1 MDETVA
7 GLSVLYDKGDET
19 GPSNMFRHHTDFLK
33 VSKAIAYFF
42 LYFFFLFAKKMG
54 QGVVIIRGKCKGNKR
69 VKW

>member
-42 LYFFFLFAKKMG
+42 FFICQKDGAG
-54 QGVVIIRGKCKGNKR
+54 CSNNKGE
-69 VKW
+69 V